1 MALHPCYDRSIQKRI
16 GGVILENKA
25 YETIVGRRSIRAFQP
40 RQVEQEALDAVLRA
54 GLYAP
59 CGRGSQ
65 LVTLVAVQDPAVR
78 ARLTAMNA
86 AVMGTDGDPYYGAP
100 TIVVVLASPERPTWV
115 EDGSC
120 ALTVMME
127 AAHALGLG
135 SCWIHRAREMF
146 DSDEGKAL
154 LRAWG
159 VPAGMRGVGA
169 LALGYP
175 AGEAPKAPERR
186 PGRIFKV

>member
-1 MALHPCYDRSIQKRI
+1 M
-16 GGVILENKA
+16 ENKA

-40 RQVEQEALDAVLRA
+40 RQVEQEALDAVLQA

-59 CGRGSQ
+59 CGMGSQ
-65 LVTLVAVQDPAVR
+65 LVTMVAVQDPAVR
-78 ARLTAMNA
+78 AKLTAMNA

-100 TIVVVLASPERPTWV
+100 TIVVALASPERPTWV

-135 SCWIHRAREMF
+135 SCWIHREREMF

>member
-1 MALHPCYDRSIQKRI
+1 M
-16 GGVILENKA
+16 ENKV

-100 TIVVVLASPERPTWV
+100 TIVVALASPERPTWV

-135 SCWIHRAREMF
+135 SCWIHREREMF

-154 LRAWG
+154 LQAWS

>member
-1 MALHPCYDRSIQKRI
+1 M
-16 GGVILENKA
+16 ENKV
-25 YETIVGRRSIRAFQP
+25 YETILGRRSIRAFQP
-40 RQVEQEALDAVLRA
+40 RQVEQKELDAVLQA

-59 CGRGSQ
+59 CGHGSQ
-65 LVTLVAVQDPAVR
+65 MVTLVAVQDPAVR
-78 ARLTAMNA
+78 DKLSAMNA
-86 AVMGTDGDPYYGAP
+86 AIMGSDSDPYYGAP
-100 TIVVVLASPERPTWV
+100 TIVVVLAAQERPTWV

-135 SCWIHRAREMF
+135 SCWINREREMF

-159 VPAGMRGVGA
+159 VPEGMRGVGA

-175 AGEAPKAPERR
+175 AETAPAAPERK
-186 PGRIFKV
+186 PGRIFKI

>member
-1 MALHPCYDRSIQKRI
+1 M
-16 GGVILENKA
+16 ENKA

-40 RQVEQEALDAVLRA
+40 RQVEQEALDAVLQA

-65 LVTLVAVQDPAVR
+65 MVTLVAVQDPSVR
-78 ARLTAMNA
+78 DKLSAMNA
-86 AVMGTDGDPYYGAP
+86 AIMGTDGDPYYGAP
-100 TIVVVLASPERPTWV
+100 TIVVALASPERPTWV
-115 EDGSC
+115 EDGSF

-135 SCWIHRAREMF
+135 SCWIHREREMF

-154 LRAWG
+154 LQAWG

-186 PGRIFKV
+186 PGRIVKV

>member
-1 MALHPCYDRSIQKRI
+1 M
-16 GGVILENKA
+16 ENKA
-25 YETIVGRRSIRAFQP
+25 YETIMGRRSIRSFQP
-40 RQVEQEALDAVLRA
+40 RQVEQQELEAVLQA

-65 LVTLVAVQDPAVR
+65 QVTLVAVQDPVVR
-78 ARLTAMNA
+78 AKLAAMNA
-86 AVMGTDGDPYYGAP
+86 AIMGTDIDPYYGAP

-120 ALTVMME
+120 ALAVMME

-135 SCWIHRAREMF
+135 SCWIHREREMF

-154 LRAWG
+154 LQAWG

-175 AGEAPKAPERR
+175 AGEAPKAPERH

>member
-1 MALHPCYDRSIQKRI
+1 M
-16 GGVILENKA
+16 ENKA
-25 YETIVGRRSIRAFQP
+25 YETILGRRSIRAFQP
-40 RQVEQEALDAVLRA
+40 RQVEQQELDAVLQA

-59 CGRGSQ
+59 CGMGSQ

-78 ARLTAMNA
+78 GKLSAMNA
-86 AVMGTDGDPYYGAP
+86 AIMGTNSDPYYGAP
-100 TIVVVLASPERPTWV
+100 TIVVVLASPERYTWV

-154 LRAWG
+154 LKEWG
-159 VPAGMRGVGA
+159 VPACMRGVGT

-175 AGEAPKAPERR
+175 AGAAPTAPARK
-186 PGRIFKV
+186 PGRVFKI

>member
-1 MALHPCYDRSIQKRI
+1 M
-16 GGVILENKA
+16 ENKA

-40 RQVEQEALDAVLRA
+40 RQVEQEALDAVLQA

-65 LVTLVAVQDPAVR
+65 MVTLVAVQDPSVR
-78 ARLTAMNA
+78 DKLSAMNA
-86 AVMGTDGDPYYGAP
+86 AIMGTDGDPYYGAP
-100 TIVVVLASPERPTWV
+100 AIVVALASPERPTWV

-135 SCWIHRAREMF
+135 SCWIHREREMF

-154 LRAWG
+154 LQAWG

-175 AGEAPKAPERR
+175 AGEAPKTPERR
-186 PGRIFKV
+186 PGRIVKV

>member
-1 MALHPCYDRSIQKRI
+1 M
-16 GGVILENKA
+16 ENKV

-86 AVMGTDGDPYYGAP
+86 AVMGADSDPMYGAP
-100 TIVVVLASPERPTWV
+100 TILVVLADAHANCAV
-115 EDGSC
+115 QDGS
-120 ALTVMME
+120 LVMGNLML
-127 AAHALGLG
+127 AAASLGLG
-135 SCWIHRAREMF
+135 SCWINRAREEF
-146 DSDEGKAL
+146 DSAEGKAL
-154 LRAWG
+154 LKQWG
-159 VPAGMRGVGA
+159 IEGDWIGVGHCI
-169 LALGYP
+169 LGYP
-175 AGEAPKAPERR
+175 AAAPKPAAPRK
-186 PGRIFKV
+186 PDYIVKV

>member
-1 MALHPCYDRSIQKRI
+1 M
-16 GGVILENKA
+16 ENKA

-40 RQVEQEALDAVLRA
+40 RQVEQEALDAVLQA

-59 CGRGSQ
+59 CGMGSQ
-65 LVTLVAVQDPAVR
+65 LVTMVAVQDPAVR
-78 ARLTAMNA
+78 AKLTAMNA

-175 AGEAPKAPERR
+175 AGETPKAPERR
-186 PGRIFKV
+186 PVRIFKV